1 MATVPW
7 NFGMLVLNNILL
19 DEGGSRV
26 DSLTL
31 FDGIVVDLSV
41 RKETTVAWDV
51 ACHFLGSDGKFIFFV
66 VGDTSG
72 IVGQQV
78 SGVVAKGPESLGEL
92 SIVAA
97 S

>member
-31 FDGIVVDLSV
+31 FDGIVVDLGV

-51 ACHFLGSDGKFIFFV
+51 ASHFLSSNGKFVFFV
-66 VGDTSG
+66 VRDTSG

>member
-7 NFGMLVLNNILL
+7 DFGVLVLNNILL
-19 DEGGSRV
+19 DKGGSRV

-31 FDGIVVDLSV
+31 LDGIVVDLSI

-51 ACHFLGSDGKFIFFV
+51 ASHFLSSNGKFVFFV